1 MSRYY
6 EEWKPITGYEGLYEV
21 SNLGNVRNNLGQPIK
36 QYTSCGGYKRVL
48 LKKDG
53 FTEYVYMH
61 RLVAMHFISN
71 PNNLPVVNHINEIKD
86 DNRVEN
92 LEWCTQKYNCN
103 HNDKGKRIAESGKEG
118 SRNQHGC
125 KTIYSID
132 EQGNKVYYV
141 SAYDAERKTGIGKQ
155 CIYNCLKGLYRT
167 AGKLRW
173 FYSETHNVTCGLF

>member
-1 MSRYY
+1 MSKYY

-61 RLVAMHFISN
+61 RLVASEFIDN
-71 PNNLPVVNHINEIKD
+71 PMGLPVVNHINEIKD

-118 SRNQHGC
+118 KRNKYGC
-125 KTIYSID
+125 KTIYSVD
-132 EQGNKVYYV
+132 DKGCKVYYV

-167 AGKLRW
+167 AGGLRW
-173 FYSETHNVTCGLF
+173 YYSDINVVAFGLF